1 MDTKI
6 YTKELKKALLKV
18 SNNKLKPKI
27 AQKVAEQYVDSIL
40 NYTDNKLMSKG
51 VTSIAKDLLPH
62 IKNEHF
68 KN

>member
-6 YTKELKKALLKV
+6 YTQELNNALLKV
-18 SNNKLKPKI
+18 SNNKLKPEI
-27 AQKVAEQYVDSIL
+27 AQKAAEQYVNSII
-40 NYTDNKLMSKG
+40 NYTDQEIMQRG

-68 KN
+68 TN